1 MILNKF
7 KTYKTAYNQPLW
19 FDNTINDRPMYR
31 KIPRLPFKSGEKDHS
46 NPRFQTH
53 DQNHDQGKSIAAPL
67 QI

>member
-53 DQNHDQGKSIAAPL
+53 DQKP
-67 QI
+67 